1 MKRRALFAASL
12 SAIVLASCTRP
23 FAAVDPGLLRSR
35 PLERQLGPS
44 ISIEVDPRVEL
55 LSGVLLNSSWT
66 RGHANRGGPASGYVG
81 ELKSLLGPERAGGAI
96 RNVEALGRIG
106 FDYDAPPA
114 LVLSTA
120 EGLAMELPE
129 GGYSAYL
136 RKRGLG
142 SANLGN
148 LVSSLRAAA
157 AASSFD
163 GFWASHRPYYDG
175 LLDRASAG
183 LEADRVVEWLL
194 SYYGAKGQYRFHYI
208 LAPALFPGGG
218 YGITID
224 REEGG
229 TRVRHVYQVVRDA
242 EEAAPAG
249 LAALALHE
257 FGHSF
262 VNPAIGD
269 KVPAAAR
276 QGLEAIFA
284 PVRRQM
290 REQAYPN
297 VGIFLNELVLRAC
310 TIRGQVL
317 LGFLDEAGADAA
329 LAGEE
334 ANGFYPIR
342 AVYSL
347 LADYEAARAAGP
359 GQGGTADQGGAAGA
373 ASGSPAYPDFASFGP
388 VLLQRLS
395 AQARELAAAA
405 PRSPEPVMEFATG
418 FEALAAAPGPAFA
431 LECGATNSGKGG
443 LGKVFLDSRSPFE
456 GKACLCL
463 SGNADTT
470 VWRCVKLPLAVKAGK
485 VSISWAVRGKD
496 IRQEGAQFDNA
507 FVGLIL
513 TDREGRR
520 RFQVR
525 SYSGSFDWTRDSLDL
540 ELDPRSTASAE
551 FCVFLSESG
560 ELGLDDLRIGRR

>member
-1 MKRRALFAASL
+1 MKRRALLAASL

-35 PLERQLGPS
+35 PLERRLGPS
-44 ISIEVDPRVEL
+44 ISIEVDPRIEL

-66 RGHANRGGPASGYVG
+66 RGRANRNGQASSYTL
-81 ELKSLLGPERAGGAI
+81 ELKALLGPERASGAI
-96 RNVEALGRIG
+96 RNADALGKIG

-114 LVLSTA
+114 LVLSTTD
-120 EGLAMELPE
+120 GLAMCAPE

-148 LVSSLRAAA
+148 LLASLRTAA

-163 GFWASHRPYYDG
+163 SFWDSHRSYYDS

-183 LEADRVVEWLL
+183 LEADRAVEWLL
-194 SYYGAKGQYRFHYI
+194 SYYGAKGQYRFHYV

-218 YGITID
+218 YGTTID
-224 REEGG
+224 REEDG

-242 EEAAPAG
+242 ENVDAAS
-249 LAALALHE
+249 LNALALHE

-269 KVPAAAR
+269 NVPAEAR
-276 QGLEAIFA
+276 RGLEEIFA
-284 PVRRQM
+284 PVRQQM

-297 VGIFLNELVLRAC
+297 VEVFLNELVLRAC

-329 LAGEE
+329 LAMEE
-334 ANGFYPIR
+334 VNGFYPIR

-347 LADYEAARAAGP
+347 LADYETGRSAGP
-359 GQGGTADQGGAAGA
+359 GAAPATGPA
-373 ASGSPAYPDFASFGP
+373 AYPDFASFGP
-388 VLLQRLS
+388 VLLRRLS
-395 AQARELAAAA
+395 AQARELVATA

-418 FEALAAAPGPAFA
+418 FEGLASAPGPAFA
-431 LECGATNSGKGG
+431 LENGATNKGKGG
-443 LGKVFLDSRSPFE
+443 LGKVFLDDSSPFE
-456 GKACLCL
+456 GQACLGL

-485 VSISWAVRGKD
+485 VSISWAARGKD
-496 IRQEGAQFDNA
+496 IRIEGAQFDNA
-507 FVGLIL
+507 FVGVIL
-513 TDREGRR
+513 TGREGKR
-520 RFQVR
+520 RFKVR
-525 SYSGSFDWTRDSLDL
+525 SYSGSFDWMKDSLDL
-540 ELDPRSTASAE
+540 ELDPRTTASAE
-551 FCVFLSESG
+551 FCIFLSETG
-560 ELGLDDLRIGRR
+560 ELSVDDLRIERR